1 MSEHDTDSILIC
13 RAQQGDRRS
22 FDALAGR
29 YQNRLT
35 RLIARMLQ
43 DTDEVEDVMQDVFI
57 KAWRALPGFRA
68 ESAFYT
74 WLYRIGV
81 NTAKTHLAKRRHR
94 LSGVS
99 GMDVMDIGCAIHDE
113 SLRDTN
119 TPECVLMSRQ
129 IGATVHLAL
138 ESLPKDLCQAIVLR
152 EIEGLSYDEIASAMN
167 CPVGTVRSRIFRA
180 REVVADKLRP
190 LLDVAPNRRW

>member
-1 MSEHDTDSILIC
+1 MSEHDTDQMLVS

-29 YQNRLT
+29 YQSRLA
-35 RLIARMLQ
+35 RLIARMVQ
-43 DTDEVEDVMQDVFI
+43 NTDEVEDVMQEVFI

-81 NTAKTHLAKRRHR
+81 NTARTHLAERGRRA
-94 LSGVS
+94 S
-99 GMDVMDIGCAIHDE
+99 GMSSLDVPDVDGAIYAEYLCDM
-113 SLRDTN
+113 N
-119 TPECVLMSRQ
+119 TPECLLMSKQ

-167 CPVGTVRSRIFRA
+167 CPIGTVRSRIFRA